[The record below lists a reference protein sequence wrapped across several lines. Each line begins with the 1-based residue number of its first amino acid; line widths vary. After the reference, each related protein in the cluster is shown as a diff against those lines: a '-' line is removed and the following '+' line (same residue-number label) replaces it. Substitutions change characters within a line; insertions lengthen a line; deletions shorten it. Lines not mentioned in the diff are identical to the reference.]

1 MGTPVVRPPAAPL
14 VVECPVCKV
23 PLKSQQALEYHAS
36 KKNACVPPGIPK
48 HHCVVCDKSFKVA
61 AGLRQHQQGQRH
73 LKKAAGVE
81 AEERLRK
88 AARENAQEAARLES
102 VLAAGCGVCG
112 IERFSRECIM
122 LVHNQSHKHAAAV
135 EEAALKAVAAAAAAA
150 ATAEIDD
157 CPSSSSNDLAGSGD
171 NIMTGEGPEKH
182 QTFEHDLDEI
192 YQDLGYSRKDEI
204 VRSLQSHYTE
214 GVDFIKTEMR
224 ARVIDKLRL
233 SYQELKALT
242 NANKHFVVGYVQAVR
257 PALMKADTSVAR
269 VPKIRKWPND
279 LLTLQSDQLEP
290 FVQQTLK
297 IQYQGVALVFKIFDI
312 TCDETRRDFMW
323 QTQNHIEMYKR
334 MPSTVPRLMKAY
346 FLKSGTTLRGVQIME
361 RCPGVPLAQILER
374 AKKTPSMMTR
384 LAELLGDKLRL
395 MQRHKTWHG
404 DLHAD
409 NIIVELDADDRIV
422 NMFLI
427 DFGHT
432 ILDLPIDDHNLYG
445 FLDDYKMHYW
455 IPYLRNTGIHVAKD
469 IDNWDDYDFEARS
482 YVGLHGTLVRNMKKD
497 PLITLATVTE

>member
-1 MGTPVVRPPAAPL
+1 MLADDIVTMIKTLGFQNKVGDRIASIDTPDRP
-14 VVECPVCKV
+14 
-23 PLKSQQALEYHAS
+23 
-36 KKNACVPPGIPK
+36 
-48 HHCVVCDKSFKVA
+48 
-61 AGLRQHQQGQRH
+61 
-73 LKKAAGVE
+73 
-81 AEERLRK
+81 
-88 AARENAQEAARLES
+88 ENR
-102 VLAAGCGVCG
+102 
-112 IERFSRECIM
+112 
-122 LVHNQSHKHAAAV
+122 AV
-135 EEAALKAVAAAAAAA
+135 NK
-150 ATAEIDD
+150 T
-157 CPSSSSNDLAGSGD
+157 
-171 NIMTGEGPEKH
+171 
-182 QTFEHDLDEI
+182 
-192 YQDLGYSRKDEI
+192 
-204 VRSLQSHYTE
+204 
-214 GVDFIKTEMR
+214 FIKTPKPGNANVTTWRKKYCVEDWPRVAWELTRLTADEKARINSMGTTELLEFVRTEWHERVNILFPPGCDGMLIKEMR